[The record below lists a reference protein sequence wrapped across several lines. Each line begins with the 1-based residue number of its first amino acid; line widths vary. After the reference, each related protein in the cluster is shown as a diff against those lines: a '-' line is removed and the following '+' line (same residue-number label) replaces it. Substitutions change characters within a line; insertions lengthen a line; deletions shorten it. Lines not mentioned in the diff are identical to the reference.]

1 MDLMHITDIAASW
14 IAAYLL
20 GAIPSGLLVVK
31 LFNGK
36 DIRQVASGRTG
47 GTNAMRAAG
56 FGAGLL
62 TAILDLL
69 KGAGAVWL
77 VRWLAPGS
85 VWVEAVAP
93 LMAIMG
99 HNYSVF
105 LLERNSK
112 GRLRLRGGAGGAT
125 CTGGALGLW
134 PMSVLFILPLAG
146 AVWYGVG
153 FASVTTMSI
162 GLLAT
167 LIFAYRA
174 SIGVSPW
181 AYAFYGLASELILLW
196 ALRPNI
202 ARLLAGT
209 ERVHGWRAHRKK
221 TIQVNTSDETEA
233 SLLNPYKKKPA
244 TVKVSNQ
251 ED

>member
-1 MDLMHITDIAASW
+1 MGITHIAVAW

-56 FGAGLL
+56 LGAGLM
-62 TAILDLL
+62 TAVLDIL
-69 KGAGAVWL
+69 KGFGAVWL
-77 VRWLAPGS
+77 VRWLVPGNP
-85 VWVEAVAP
+85 WVDVVAP
-93 LMAIMG
+93 LLAIMG

-105 LLERNSK
+105 LIERNSK

-125 CTGGALGLW
+125 CTGGSLGLW
-134 PMSVLFILPLAG
+134 PASVLFIVPLAG

-153 FASVTTMSI
+153 FASVATMSI
-162 GLLAT
+162 GLLST
-167 LIFAYRA
+167 VIFAYRA
-174 SIGVSPW
+174 SIGASPW

-202 ARLLAGT
+202 QRLLAGT
-209 ERVHGWRAHRKK
+209 ERLHGWRAHRKK
-221 TIQVNTSDETEA
+221 TIQVNQPDDKEVR
-233 SLLNPYKKKPA
+233 LLNPYKKKPA
-244 TVKVSNQ
+244 AVKITNQ